1 MSGLFAVNKPTGISS
16 AGLLHDIQHV
26 LSRSPLFA
34 ADLDAQAQRSAAG
47 NKGRK
52 RPRFSHKIKMG
63 HGGTLDPLASGVLIV
78 GVGKGTKQLGSF
90 LGCSKEYEAIALFGI
105 ATDTYDSEGKI
116 VSRCPCK
123 HVTKALLERTIAAQF
138 RGDIMQT
145 PPIYSALKMQ
155 GKPLY
160 EYAREGKPL
169 PAEIKA
175 RPATVSRFDVTHVTT
190 EHEWVEPKE
199 EAAEEIRLAAQALKT
214 LKPDPETELKHVTE
228 TEKTTESAKSD
239 EKLVAVHLSMTVSSG
254 TYVRSLIHDLG
265 IAVGSAAH
273 MVSLVRSRVG
283 DYTLADALPPSAF
296 QDGSWETR
304 LSKTL
309 QFEKSTDV
317 KEAEEAA
324 RGPPASEKAIEG
336 EALPATGSKRSFAE

>member
-26 LSRSPLFA
+26 LSRSALFT
-34 ADLDAQAQRSAAG
+34 ADLEAQAQRSAAG

-90 LGCSKEYEAIALFGI
+90 LGCSKEYEAIALFGV

-116 VSRCPCK
+116 VSRAPCK
-123 HVTKALLERTIAAQF
+123 HVTPALLERTVAAQF

-175 RPATVSRFDVTHVTT
+175 RPATVSRFNVTNVTT
-190 EHEWVEPKE
+190 EHEWVEPSE
-199 EAAEEIRLAAQALKT
+199 EAPEEIRLAAQALKT
-214 LKPDPETELKHVTE
+214 LKQEGETESKPEADVIEPATPG
-228 TEKTTESAKSD
+228 

-296 QDGSWETR
+296 QDGSWEST
-304 LSKTL
+304 LSKIL
-309 QFEKSTDV
+309 QFEKSTEV

-336 EALPATGSKRSFAE
+336 EATPAAGSKRPFAE